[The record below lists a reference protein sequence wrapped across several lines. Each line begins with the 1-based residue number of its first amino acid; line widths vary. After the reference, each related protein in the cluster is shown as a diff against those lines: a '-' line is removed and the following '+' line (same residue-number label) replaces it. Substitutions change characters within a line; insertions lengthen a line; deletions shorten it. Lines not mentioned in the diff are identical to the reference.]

1 MLMNNVFYWLLFR
14 SHFSKMDYSES
25 DLQSFILGFY
35 SILFFKLW
43 MKSIFINTNFM
54 VLSKFCF
61 KWDLYSHSNTPIWP
75 VILSNHITFPIRIF
89 YQSVSSIMCIVL
101 SLTMQEEAISSRF
114 QCTSKGT
121 QNKNMRGS
129 KESGNEA

>member
-1 MLMNNVFYWLLFR
+1 MFPNVYYFYLN
-14 SHFSKMDYSES
+14 SQKVDYSDS

-61 KWDLYSHSNTPIWP
+61 KWDLYSHSNTPICP

-89 YQSVSSIMCIVL
+89 YQNVSSLICIVL
-101 SLTMQEEAISSRF
+101 NLTMQKEAISSRF

-121 QNKNMRGS
+121 QNKDMRGS